1 MVFAA
6 AAVGAGLVRTV
17 ATTYLPVLLS
27 AVKDAPG
34 LIGAAMV
41 VNALAGFAV
50 PLVVGLWSDRSHT
63 ARHGRRPFLLG
74 GAVLT
79 VCGLGAIALGYQN
92 SFLMLT
98 LAGLI
103 TYVGVNI
110 VTTAHRT
117 LVHDCFEDGGHARG
131 NGAQEVAALAG
142 ALVGLVCGG
151 MLSEV
156 ADWAPFA
163 LAAVLMPLLV
173 WPTFRRIPVAAHLGD
188 APVAEHHHR
197 PLHYYLRTVVR
208 PGVRA
213 MIAAEVLWV
222 LGYAALPVFFVLYA
236 ETVLGLGTGLASLWL
251 ATFALAAGLA
261 MLVGGRIR
269 TRRYKP
275 VLVLGVAL
283 MGCGFLAIASSTNL
297 VVGLARRP
305 AGGDR
310 LRSRS
315 RRSAM
320 PCSRR
325 SSPWA
330 RPAATPRSISRS
342 GPPRRPWRCRSPARS
357 SRPPRAT
364 GRCSCSAASRHSRPS
379 CRSSSLRARTARR
392 PCAFELSEP

>member
-79 VCGLGAIALGYQN
+79 VCGLGAIAFGYQT

-197 PLHYYLRTVVR
+197 PFHYYLRTVVR

-251 ATFALAAGLA
+251 AAFALAAGLA

-297 VVGLARRP
+297 VVVSLGVLPAAIGFGLISTLGYALFAAIIP
-305 AGGDR
+305 QGEAGGYTALYFA
-310 LRSRS
+310 LRAAAAAVALPLAGAIIAATDSYRS
-315 RRSAM
+315 MFVLGGIATLAALLPLFFAPSPRRSATM
-320 PCSRR
+320 RVR
-325 SSPWA
+325 
-330 RPAATPRSISRS
+330 AA
-342 GPPRRPWRCRSPARS
+342 
-357 SRPPRAT
+357 
-364 GRCSCSAASRHSRPS
+364 
-379 CRSSSLRARTARR
+379 
-392 PCAFELSEP
+392 